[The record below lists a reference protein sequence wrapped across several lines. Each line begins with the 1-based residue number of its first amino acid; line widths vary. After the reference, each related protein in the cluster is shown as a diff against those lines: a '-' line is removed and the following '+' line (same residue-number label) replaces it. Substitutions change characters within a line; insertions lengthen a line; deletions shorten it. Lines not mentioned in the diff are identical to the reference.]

1 MSVDRI
7 TISILV
13 LLHIIHWLWLRSH
26 DRHLAAIDRQ
36 LDTIDPDSVDIKDCK

>member
-1 MSVDRI
+1 MTTEWILLWSL
-7 TISILV
+7 LV
-13 LLHIIHWLWLRSH
+13 LHIGHWFWLRSH